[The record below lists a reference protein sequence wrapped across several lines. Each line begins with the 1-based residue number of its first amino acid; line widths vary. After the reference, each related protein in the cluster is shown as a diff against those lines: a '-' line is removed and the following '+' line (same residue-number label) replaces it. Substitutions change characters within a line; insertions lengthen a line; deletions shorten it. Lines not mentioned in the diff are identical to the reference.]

1 MTTTIQLTPQDTL
14 PSLLARLQS
23 AAGDR
28 VLFVLPPGLSLSAV
42 DLRALRREGAAS
54 ERGVALVTSDAG
66 LRATADRM
74 GISTFRS
81 QARGEHAR
89 WRRLR
94 PEQPRL
100 ALPVGPAQA
109 APPSR
114 PGLFARRS
122 PSGSRPPAF
131 LRSFVRR
138 SSPWW
143 TNLLL
148 SLCLLLL
155 LGGMILAL
163 AAVVPA
169 AEVTLV
175 PAAEP
180 IRVTVA
186 LKAVQDSG
194 LDTQAGIL
202 PATAMRVQVA
212 GEATLPTTGR
222 RYEPSAKAAGKVV
235 IINRTA
241 RLLTVPSGTILST
254 ATGDNVRFSVTEQQ
268 QVEPNGRTILSVEAV
283 LPGPTSNVRAGTI
296 TQVEGPLAL
305 SAVVTNDA
313 PTGGGGSAEVGVV
326 TEEDQARLQS
336 QLFEDLKQKALEQ
349 LREKLA
355 PGTFLAPESVSYLA
369 MSPTF
374 TPFVG
379 DVSPD
384 LFLSMSVQAEGLSV
398 DARSGDQ
405 LVLSRLQAT
414 MPPGSRLISDTVH
427 FIPGAIV
434 VEDPRT
440 VSFSMTA
447 EGTLLHGLDT
457 REVRST
463 VLGMLPEQAVAAL
476 AQRFALAESPQVHL
490 GPDWLPL
497 IVPTKMPI
505 LPWRIRVQVDWDAA
519 AEIARG

>member
-28 VLFVLPPGLSLSAV
+28 VLFVLPPGLALSAV
-42 DLRALRREGAAS
+42 DLHALRREAAAS
-54 ERGVALVTSDAG
+54 ERGLALITSDAG

-81 QARGEHAR
+81 QARGERAS
-89 WRRLR
+89 WRRFR
-94 PEQPRL
+94 PERSRL
-100 ALPVGPAQA
+100 AVPTGPAQA
-109 APPSR
+109 APPPR

-122 PSGSRPPAF
+122 PSGFRPLAF

-148 SLCLLLL
+148 SFCLLLL
-155 LGGMILAL
+155 LGGMVLAL

-202 PATAMRVQVA
+202 PAKAIRVQLA
-212 GEATLPTTGR
+212 GEASLPTTGR
-222 RYEPSAKAAGKVV
+222 RHEPSAKAAGKVV

-268 QVEPNGRTILSVEAV
+268 QVEPNGRTTLSVEAV
-283 LPGPTSNVRAGTI
+283 LPGPTSNVRAGTV
-296 TQVEGPLAL
+296 TRVEGPLSL

-313 PTGGGGSAEVGVV
+313 PTSGGGSAEVGVV

-349 LREKLA
+349 LREKLD

-398 DARSGDQ
+398 DARAGDQ

-447 EGTLLHGLDT
+447 EGTLLQGLDT
-457 REVRST
+457 REVRRT
-463 VLGMLPEQAVAAL
+463 VLGMLPDQAMAAL
-476 AQRFALAESPQVHL
+476 TQRFALAESPQVHL

-519 AEIARG
+519 AEIARE

>member
-1 MTTTIQLTPQDTL
+1 
-14 PSLLARLQS
+14 
-23 AAGDR
+23 
-28 VLFVLPPGLSLSAV
+28 
-42 DLRALRREGAAS
+42 
-54 ERGVALVTSDAG
+54 
-66 LRATADRM
+66 
-74 GISTFRS
+74 
-81 QARGEHAR
+81 
-89 WRRLR
+89 
-94 PEQPRL
+94 
-100 ALPVGPAQA
+100 
-109 APPSR
+109 
-114 PGLFARRS
+114 
-122 PSGSRPPAF
+122 
-131 LRSFVRR
+131 
-138 SSPWW
+138 
-143 TNLLL
+143 
-148 SLCLLLL
+148 
-155 LGGMILAL
+155 
-163 AAVVPA
+163 
-169 AEVTLV
+169 
-175 PAAEP
+175 
-180 IRVTVA
+180 
-186 LKAVQDSG
+186 
-194 LDTQAGIL
+194 
-202 PATAMRVQVA
+202 
-212 GEATLPTTGR
+212 
-222 RYEPSAKAAGKVV
+222 VV

-268 QVEPNGRTILSVEAV
+268 QVEPNGRTTLSVEAV

-296 TQVEGPLAL
+296 TRVEGPLSL

-313 PTGGGGSAEVGVV
+313 PTSGGGSAEVGVV

-349 LREKLA
+349 LREKLD

-398 DARSGDQ
+398 DARAGDQ

-434 VEDPRT
+434 VEDPTT

-447 EGTLLHGLDT
+447 EGTLLQGLDT
-457 REVRST
+457 REVRRT
-463 VLGMLPEQAVAAL
+463 VLGMLPDQAVAAL
-476 AQRFALAESPQVHL
+476 TQRFALAESPQVHL

>member
-1 MTTTIQLTPQDTL
+1 MTTTVQLAPQDNL
-14 PSLLARLQS
+14 ASLLARLR
-23 AAGDR
+23 AVPDGR
-28 VLFVLPPGLSLSAV
+28 VAFVLPPGLSLSVV
-42 DLRALRREGAAS
+42 DLRALRRDAAAGG
-54 ERGVALVTSDAG
+54 RDLALVTSDARI
-66 LRATADRM
+66 RAAADRM

-81 QARGEHAR
+81 QAHAEGAR

-94 PEQPRL
+94 PEAARL
-100 ALPVGPAQA
+100 PVPVGPAEVT
-109 APPSR
+109 PPPR

-122 PSGSRPPAF
+122 PSGFWPLAF

-148 SLCLLLL
+148 SLFLLLL
-155 LGGMILAL
+155 LGGMIWAL

-180 IRVTVA
+180 VSVTVA
-186 LKAVQDSG
+186 LKAVQDSV
-194 LDTQAGIL
+194 LDVEAGVL

-212 GEATLPTTGR
+212 GEASLPTSGR
-222 RYEPSAKAAGKVV
+222 RHEPSAKAAGNVV
-235 IINRTA
+235 MINRTA

-254 ATGDNVRFSVTEQQ
+254 ATGDNVRFSVVEQQ
-268 QVEPNGRTILSVEAV
+268 QVEPNGRTTLQIEAV
-283 LPGPTSNVRAGTI
+283 LPGPTGNVRAGTI
-296 TQVEGPLAL
+296 TRVEGPLAL

-313 PTGGGGSAEVGVV
+313 PTSGGGSAEVGVV
-326 TEEDQARLQS
+326 TEEDQARLQA
-336 QLFEDLKQKALEQ
+336 QLFETLKQRALEQ

-355 PGTFLAPESVSYLA
+355 PGTFLAPESVTYLA

-384 LFLSMSVQAEGLSV
+384 LFLSMSVQADGLSV

-405 LVLSRLQAT
+405 LVLSRLQAA
-414 MPPGSRLISDTVH
+414 MPPGSRLISDTVR
-427 FIPGAIV
+427 FILGAIV
-434 VEDPRT
+434 VEDPTT

-447 EGTLLHGLDT
+447 EGTLLHGVDT
-457 REVRST
+457 RQVRGT
-463 VLGMLPEQAVAAL
+463 VLGLLPDQAVAAL
-476 AQRFALAESPQVHL
+476 VGRFALAETPRVHL

>member
-1 MTTTIQLTPQDTL
+1 MTQTIQLTPQDTL
-14 PSLLARLQS
+14 PSLLARLQTAS
-23 AAGDR
+23 DGR
-28 VLFVLPPGLSLSAV
+28 VLFVVPPGLALSAV
-42 DLRALRREGAAS
+42 DLRALRREAAS
-54 ERGVALVTSDAG
+54 SGRGLALVTSNAG
-66 LRATADRM
+66 LRLTAGRM

-81 QARGEHAR
+81 QARGERAR

-94 PEQPRL
+94 PERTRL
-100 ALPVGPAQA
+100 PLPVGTAQA

-122 PSGSRPPAF
+122 PSGFRPLAF

-148 SLCLLLL
+148 SLCLIALLA
-155 LGGMILAL
+155 GMLFAL

-169 AEVTLV
+169 ADVTLV

-180 IRVTVA
+180 ARVTVA
-186 LKAVQDSG
+186 LKAIQDSG
-194 LDTQAGIL
+194 LDTEAGVL
-202 PATAMRVQVA
+202 PAKALRVQVS
-212 GEATLPTTGR
+212 GEASLPTTGR
-222 RYEPSAKAAGKVV
+222 QHEPSAKAAGKVTM
-235 IINRTA
+235 INRTG

-268 QVEPNGRTILSVEAV
+268 QVEPNGRTTLAVEAV
-283 LPGPTSNVRAGTI
+283 LPGPAGNVRAGTI
-296 TQVEGPLAL
+296 TQIEGPLSL
-305 SAVVTNDA
+305 SAVATNDA
-313 PTGGGGSAEVGVV
+313 PTGGGGSVEVGVV

-336 QLFEDLKQKALEQ
+336 KLFEDLKQKALEQ
-349 LREKLA
+349 IREKLD
-355 PGTFLAPESVSYLA
+355 PGMFLAPESVTYLA

-384 LFLSMSVQAEGLSV
+384 LFLSMSVQAEGLAV
-398 DARSGDQ
+398 DANAGDQ

-440 VSFSMTA
+440 ISFSMTA
-447 EGTLLHGLDT
+447 EGTLLEGLDT
-457 REVRST
+457 GEVRHS
-463 VLGMLPEQAVAAL
+463 VLGMLPDQAVAAL
-476 AQRFALAESPQVHL
+476 SQRFALAETPRVHL

-497 IVPTKMPI
+497 VVPTKMPV
-505 LPWRIRVQVDWDAA
+505 LPWRIRVNVDWDAA
-519 AEIARG
+519 AEIAQG